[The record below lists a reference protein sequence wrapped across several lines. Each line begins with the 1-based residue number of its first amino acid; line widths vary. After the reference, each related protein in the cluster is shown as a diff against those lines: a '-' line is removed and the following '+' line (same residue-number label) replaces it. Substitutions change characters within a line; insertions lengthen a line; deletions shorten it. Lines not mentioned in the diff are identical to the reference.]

1 MNTCYLRDAPYKLKS
16 PNLDLQHKR
25 GRLMRRTVS
34 HKVQKDLRRN
44 RRRRIP
50 SNKHN
55 NAHTAKANR
64 NKDRKNRVDPV
75 DIRRH
80 NATSQLELLPHE
92 TGHTDLGQLRQR
104 HSILAQVQSNIEW
117 HRLHQ
122 DSVSGQAYNMLHRGQ
137 RGNFDV
143 ALLPTQY
150 LRFAQAIPFQRR
162 ICPHA

>member
-1 MNTCYLRDAPYKLKS
+1 
-16 PNLDLQHKR
+16 
-25 GRLMRRTVS
+25 MRRTVS
-34 HKVQKDLRRN
+34 HQIQKDLRRN

-75 DIRRH
+75 HIRRH

-104 HSILAQVQSNIEW
+104 HSILAQVQSNIE
-117 HRLHQ
+117 
-122 DSVSGQAYNMLHRGQ
+122 
-137 RGNFDV
+137 
-143 ALLPTQY
+143 
-150 LRFAQAIPFQRR
+150 
-162 ICPHA
+162 